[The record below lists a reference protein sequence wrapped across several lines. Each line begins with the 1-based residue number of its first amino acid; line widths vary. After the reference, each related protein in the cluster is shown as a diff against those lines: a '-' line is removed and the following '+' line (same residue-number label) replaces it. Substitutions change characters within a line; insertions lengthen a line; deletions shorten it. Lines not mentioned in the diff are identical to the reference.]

1 MSSAGTEEGVST
13 TTGVICV
20 APAGGDNCRHGKNWT
35 KQGSS
40 LSLNL
45 TSNFKKSTAHGE
57 RIWAVSDPSQKA
69 IPRSSQACP
78 EPEQET
84 I

>member
-1 MSSAGTEEGVST
+1 MSSAGIAEGVGA
-13 TTGVICV
+13 TTGVICA

-35 KQGSS
+35 TQGSS
-40 LSLNL
+40 LSLTL
-45 TSNFKKSTAHGE
+45 TSNFEESTAHGE
-57 RIWAVSDPSQKA
+57 RMRAVSDPSQKA